1 MPTLLEKI
9 RASAAERLE
18 LPANRQPAQELARY
32 RRFLK
37 VETHRL
43 KIQHRAGASGAE
55 VCRARSMMLDELL
68 GGIVTSVI
76 ATSPGIP
83 GHKVAGFSLVAI
95 GGYGRGEL
103 NPFSDID
110 ILFLHDGNLVTRG
123 KPTAEMT
130 ALVDGLL
137 YTLWDVGLK
146 VGHSVRSVADCVEV
160 ANQDMQSK
168 TSLIEARLILGSEKL
183 FKEMQRAIVAKCVS
197 GHEAEYLAARIEDQ
211 TTRRAKHGNY
221 PMMQEPNIK
230 NGCGGLRDFQNL
242 VWMAFFRIRTRS
254 LEALEAKD
262 MITAAERKQLESAYD
277 FLLRA
282 RNELH
287 YTLGRSSDVL
297 LRGFQPAVASGL
309 GYADRS
315 PEKRLEVF
323 MRDYYLA
330 VRSVD
335 LITRTL
341 EQRLV
346 TSLPEEGLLP
356 KVRSMLEQRRRAQRE
371 QRVDGFKFFDGAI
384 YPDSNR
390 VFKEQPRRMMRAF
403 LHAQTRGLRLS
414 ADLSRLIRADLSLVD
429 RSFKADKHV
438 RETFIEILSHRGNVA
453 PILRAMHEVGFLG
466 KFMPEFGLLTCL
478 VQHEFYH
485 QYAADEHTL
494 VCLGKLDHVWEAKE
508 PPFSNYRDIFMGV
521 ERPWLLYLA
530 LLLHDSGKAYR
541 SGKHEI
547 IGGELAIKVGKRL
560 GLDGATTH
568 QLRLIIELHLLLVQ
582 VSQRR
587 DLDDPTVIRHV
598 AEQVQS
604 ADTLDMLT
612 LHTLADSTGTS
623 DQLWNSFKDSLLWGL
638 YSRTRQLLV
647 EGTEFI
653 RGEERQRE
661 LLLAEIRR
669 QKPKT
674 FHAEE
679 VEAHFRSLPPRYF
692 TIHSAREIMSHLT
705 LVHRF
710 LHQQVDDTDEALT
723 PVVNWHNE
731 PDRGY
736 TEVVVCTWDRAGL
749 FSKICG
755 ALAAS
760 GFNIL
765 GAEIFSRTDGVVLDE
780 FYVTDVR
787 TGLLAKR
794 EEKERFED
802 LLTRALA
809 EDGVDLHDVIMKGK
823 LPRSPY
829 RKHAIERME
838 TKIEFDNDTAGS
850 RTIIDIETED
860 RIRLLYFISQTLNE
874 LNLDVSL
881 AKICTEKGAAIDSFY
896 VSEADGRKIESPER
910 QAEIVKKL
918 KARIAKLGA

>member
-1 MPTLLEKI
+1 LLEKI
-9 RASAAERLE
+9 RASAEDRLE
-18 LPANRQPAQELARY
+18 LPANRQPSQELARY

-55 VCRARSMMLDELL
+55 VCRARSTMLDELL
-68 GGIVTSVI
+68 RRIVESVI
-76 ATSPGIP
+76 ATNPDIP
-83 GHKVAGFSLVAI
+83 EHKMAGFSLVAI
-95 GGYGRGEL
+95 GGYGRAEL

-110 ILFLHDGNLVTRG
+110 ILFLHDGKLVVRG
-123 KPTAEMT
+123 KPTPAMT

-137 YTLWDVGLK
+137 YTLWDIGVK

-168 TSLIEARLILGSEKL
+168 TSLIEARLILGTDKL
-183 FKEMQRAIVAKCVS
+183 FREMQRAIVAKCVV
-197 GHEAEYLAARIEDQ
+197 GHEAGYFAARIEDQ

-230 NGCGGLRDFQNL
+230 NGCGGLRDYQNL

-254 LEALEAKD
+254 LEALEEKE

-287 YTLGRSSDVL
+287 YALGRSGDVL
-297 LRGFQPAVASGL
+297 LRSVQPAVASGL
-309 GYADRS
+309 GYAERS

-330 VRSVD
+330 VRNID

-346 TSLPEEGLLP
+346 LSLPEQGFLP
-356 KVRSMLEQRRRAQRE
+356 KVRNLLEQRRRVQRE

-390 VFKEQPRRMMRAF
+390 IFKEQPRRMMRAF
-403 LHAQTRGLRLS
+403 LHAQNRGLRIS
-414 ADLSRLIRADLSLVD
+414 ADLARLIRADLPLVD
-429 RSFKADKHV
+429 RAFKADKHV
-438 RETFIEILSHRGNVA
+438 RETFIEILGHRGNVA
-453 PILRAMHEVGFLG
+453 PALRAMHEVGFLG
-466 KFMPEFGLLTCL
+466 KFLPEFGQLTCL

-494 VCLGKLDHVWEAKE
+494 VCIGKLDHVWEAKE
-508 PPFSNYRDIFMGV
+508 PPFSNYRETFMGL

-547 IGGELAIKVGKRL
+547 IGGELALKVGKRL
-560 GLDGATTH
+560 GLDAAATQ

-582 VSQRR
+582 ISQRR

-598 AEQVQS
+598 AEQVRS

-612 LHTLADSTGTS
+612 LHTFADSTGTS
-623 DQLWNSFKDSLLWGL
+623 DQLWNSFKDSLLWSL
-638 YSRTRQLLV
+638 YRHTRQLLV
-647 EGTEFI
+647 EGTEFV
-653 RGEERQRE
+653 RAEERQRDV
-661 LLLAEIRR
+661 LLAEIKR
-669 QKPKT
+669 QKPKS
-674 FHAEE
+674 FHSEE
-679 VEAHFRSLPPRYF
+679 VEAHFRTLPPRYF
-692 TIHSAREIMSHLT
+692 TIHSAREIMRHLT

-710 LHQQVDDTDEALT
+710 LHQQIDDVDEALT

-736 TEVVVCTWDRAGL
+736 TEVQICTWDRAGL

-780 FYVTDVR
+780 FYVVDSR

-794 EEKERFED
+794 EEKERFEE
-802 LLTRALA
+802 LLTRVLA
-809 EDGVDLHDVIMKGK
+809 DEGVDLHDIIMKGK

-829 RKHAIERME
+829 RKQAVERIE

-860 RIRLLYFISQTLNE
+860 RIRLLYFITQTLNE
-874 LNLDVSL
+874 LDLDVSL

-896 VSEADGRKIESPER
+896 VSEVDGRKVESPER